1 MNRLVMLAFLA
12 SAAFAQDVIGP
23 FSSANNIAGDL
34 SCEPDARATT
44 WGGTTAF
51 ASTIKFIDVPTGYR
65 VRILKVYG
73 DFIAMPKGP
82 VNIGTAAEVGWGL
95 KSTKPDGSEHTTY
108 PGYSSRPPFDSS
120 FVWRQDLVTSAN
132 QGVSVHFDYDTHVGG
147 LLEEDNILIS
157 QMFVAL
163 NTTGLVMHE
172 EPTFVIVYQYEK
184 QGLPIPAPKIAR

>member
-1 MNRLVMLAFLA
+1 MALFC

-23 FSSANNIAGDL
+23 LSSANNIAGDL

-44 WGGTTAF
+44 WGGTTAY
-51 ASTIKFIDVPTGYR
+51 ASTIKFSDVPTGYR

-95 KSTKPDGSEHTTY
+95 KSTKPDGSVHITY

-172 EPTFVIVYQYEK
+172 EPTFVIVYRYEK
-184 QGLPIPAPKIAR
+184 QGLPIPAPKVTR